1 MWLSNLVAN
10 SVDITVLLI
19 GFRLV
24 VLCIRY
30 TTIYNRTNK
39 YQTTGRQKLINQNM
53 NHQIIMNYTNVQKLS
68 YSLSTISTSQ
78 TFFAL
83 TGLVKHPNKLER
95 LVNGLHE
102 GWWDHNVH
110 IDHNCL
116 FVVLSLVCD
125 FLFEK
130 RATEDRDKISV
141 LKEGFRNPKKKAVVF
156 SFTLRFSLRTISSE
170 RNGFK
175 KPPPP
180 PHCDDHCM
188 KIAESMPCYKRK
200 RAKTSKDQVYE
211 ARTVQSQH

>member
-116 FVVLSLVCD
+116 LWCWDFQFCLRKVELRIGIKYLSW
-125 FLFEK
+125 K
-130 RATEDRDKISV
+130 RDSGTR
-141 LKEGFRNPKKKAVVF
+141 R
-156 SFTLRFSLRTISSE
+156 
-170 RNGFK
+170 
-175 KPPPP
+175 
-180 PHCDDHCM
+180 
-188 KIAESMPCYKRK
+188 RK
-200 RAKTSKDQVYE
+200 RWCSASL
-211 ARTVQSQH
+211 